1 MGIIRPYRNREEV
14 YCGRLVVFHNSPN
27 SWKLS
32 KSIPGTDNQWS
43 FINDVTLRGQGAPD
57 WYDDV

>member
-1 MGIIRPYRNREEV
+1 MLELQLYLSYQYCSMGIIRPYRNREEV

-32 KSIPGTDNQWS
+32 KSIPGTDNHGIS
-43 FINDVTLRGQGAPD
+43 GHS
-57 WYDDV
+57 